1 MKKEIIKNI
10 ITFIGMVNGIF
21 TISPLGY
28 WEQGRI
34 GFAEA
39 MALTIIMGICTY
51 GWYKLYGIVNEK
63 MKNPS
68 EATEGKTRKQTS
80 GLAQV
85 YYNTT
90 GKRCKEK
97 IGRAS

>member
-1 MKKEIIKNI
+1 MKKEIIKNL
-10 ITFIGMVNGIF
+10 ITFAGLVNGIF

-34 GFAEA
+34 GFSEA
-39 MALTIIMGICTY
+39 LALTMIMGICTY

-68 EATEGKTRKQTS
+68 EATERLCLS
-80 GLAQV
+80 QV
-85 YYNTT
+85 YYSTNR
-90 GKRCKEK
+90 KRCKEK